1 MQQTSCFFLYLLFFL
16 ILPGCAESGP
26 ETPDTAPPPAYELVW
41 ADEFEYE
48 GLPDSTKWT
57 YDVGDG
63 CPDLCGWG
71 NNELQYY
78 TERRPENARVE
89 GGHLII
95 EARRETYETRDYS
108 SARLLTREKGDWK
121 YGRFEIRAN
130 LPSGLGTWPAIWMLP
145 TDWAYGGWPASGE
158 IDIME
163 HVGYEPDTVYG
174 TVHTEAFN
182 HTLGTQK
189 GGQIYLPDCEDSFHT
204 YIIEWTPEKIDFFV
218 GETLYHTFQ
227 HQGDGFEEWPFNR
240 PFHLI
245 LNIAVGGNW
254 GGKEGV
260 AEDIWP
266 QQMLVDYVRVYQLQE
281 D

>member
-1 MQQTSCFFLYLLFFL
+1 MQQISTFFLYVSFFL
-16 ILPGCAESGP
+16 LLPGCAESGT
-26 ETPDTAPPPAYELVW
+26 ETADSAPPPTYELVW
-41 ADEFEYE
+41 ADDFDYE
-48 GLPDSTKWT
+48 GLPDSAKWS

-63 CPDLCGWG
+63 CPNLCGWG

-89 GGHLII
+89 DGHLII
-95 EARRETYETRDYS
+95 EARRENFESREYT
-108 SARLLTREKGDWK
+108 SARLVTREKGDWK
-121 YGRFEIRAN
+121 YGRFEIRAK
-130 LPSGLGTWPAIWMLP
+130 LPSGLGTWSAIWMLP

-174 TVHTEAFN
+174 TVHTKAFN
-182 HTLGTQK
+182 HKIGTQK
-189 GGQIYLPDCEDSFHT
+189 GGQIYLPNCEDTFHT
-204 YIIEWTPEKIDFFV
+204 YAIDWTPERIDFFADA
-218 GETLYHTFQ
+218 TLYRTFE
-227 HQGDGFEEWPFNR
+227 HQGDGFEEWPFDQ

-245 LNIAVGGNW
+245 MNIAVGGDW

-266 QQMLVDYVRVYQLQE
+266 QQMVVDYVRVYQLRE
-281 D
+281 E